1 MQKEVRIGLVAVVIF
16 VAFIMG
22 LNFLKGKDVFTSS
35 RAYYA
40 VYPDVNGLQKSS
52 PVMTNG
58 MTVGYVGDISVLHGD
73 MSRIVVEINVKK
85 SLQVPQ
91 NSVMEICSADLLGTK
106 AVRLVWGDSRQF
118 AAPGDT
124 LRGILE
130 NDMIS
135 GLTARLAPAA
145 EKATVTL
152 ASIDT
157 MVARLNRILDTDT
170 QNNVKHIVSE
180 FDEMVSALRPRMT
193 ALVANLESL
202 SATLKG
208 QDEHIAGILENV
220 DSLSEELAGMA
231 WQETL
236 QQVNSAVA
244 SLQTAVDQLNS
255 KEGTVGKLLNSDEL
269 HRSLQNSVD
278 DLDAL
283 IKDIKEHPRDYV
295 QFSVFE
301 RKVKQK

>member
-1 MQKEVRIGLVAVVIF
+1 
-16 VAFIMG
+16 
-22 LNFLKGKDVFTSS
+22 
-35 RAYYA
+35 
-40 VYPDVNGLQKSS
+40 
-52 PVMTNG
+52 
-58 MTVGYVGDISVLHGD
+58 
-73 MSRIVVEINVKK
+73 
-85 SLQVPQ
+85 
-91 NSVMEICSADLLGTK
+91 
-106 AVRLVWGDSRQF
+106 
-118 AAPGDT
+118 
-124 LRGILE
+124 
-130 NDMIS
+130 
-135 GLTARLAPAA
+135 
-145 EKATVTL
+145 
-152 ASIDT
+152 
-157 MVARLNRILDTDT
+157 
-170 QNNVKHIVSE
+170 
-180 FDEMVSALRPRMT
+180 MVSALRPRMT

-220 DSLSEELAGMA
+220 DSLSEELAGVA

>member
-1 MQKEVRIGLVAVVIF
+1 
-16 VAFIMG
+16 
-22 LNFLKGKDVFTSS
+22 
-35 RAYYA
+35 
-40 VYPDVNGLQKSS
+40 
-52 PVMTNG
+52 
-58 MTVGYVGDISVLHGD
+58 
-73 MSRIVVEINVKK
+73 
-85 SLQVPQ
+85 
-91 NSVMEICSADLLGTK
+91 MEICSADLLGTK

-283 IKDIKEHPRDYV
+283 IKDIKAHPRDYV